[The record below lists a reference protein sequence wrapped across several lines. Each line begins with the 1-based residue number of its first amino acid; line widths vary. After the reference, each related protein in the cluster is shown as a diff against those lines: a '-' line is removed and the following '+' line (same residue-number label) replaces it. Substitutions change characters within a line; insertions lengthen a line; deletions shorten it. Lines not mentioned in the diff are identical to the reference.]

1 MRTRVWGTTIAA
13 TLLACSIGVGAP
25 PSLAGTSGSHT
36 SGPDTFGSETSGSDT
51 VPLAATRAD
60 EWTQLFDR
68 RSGWLGA
75 DGIFSVPLD
84 GRDGIG
90 DAASSSRTM
99 FIFSDTRVGTADPI
113 DLTYDQTSFLNNSSA
128 VLEGDRPSPER
139 ASFVTP
145 ENGAFAS
152 HDWMNDG
159 IAIGDTVYATGFA
172 PDSNWNAS
180 RVDLFSM
187 PIVGGVPDYAAVER
201 TENVGLLVRDS
212 RYIVMF
218 GVGIM
223 DNSSVDGYV
232 YAYGYRNTLAGGR
245 KDLVVA
251 RVPKAD
257 FADVP
262 RPGDD
267 ASSPWRFWSGSEW
280 SPDISVAEHDAAV
293 LHSDVSTEWSVTP
306 VTTGWYAG
314 KYLLVYTRAVQ
325 SAALEYAVGDTPI
338 GPFSAGVR
346 FYNCP
351 EPYIYGSQT
360 EGVTYCYNA
369 KAHPSLSEEGKLLV
383 SYNVNKP
390 GDSPLTTEIYR
401 PRFVWLDLN
410 QPAATPLAPRA
421 TTNVA
426 AGRPATSSRGRT
438 TAAKATDG
446 AWDVLEDGWQATVS
460 RNAWLTVDLGATRA
474 ISGYRVKHAGYGGSP
489 HGTALNTRDFSV
501 EVSDRPG
508 GPWRTVDAVTGNTEN
523 LTDRLLAR
531 PVSARYVRLS
541 VTTPTQTADDTTRI
555 LEFEVLSDAGAS
567 PPNLALYRPA
577 LADSANSTAYR
588 ATDGQVSDPDLDAW
602 VNSSAHGSKS
612 LAVDLGR
619 SYSIGRYVV
628 RHAEAGGLDPALN
641 TRDFVVQSSDNG
653 TQWTNRDIVV
663 GNGSA
668 VTDRT
673 VPAFTAR
680 YVRLLITKPVEDS
693 VSEKTARVYELEVYP
708 PAGE

>member
-13 TLLACSIGVGAP
+13 TLLACSVGIGAP
-25 PSLAGTSGSHT
+25 PSLADTSGT
-36 SGPDTFGSETSGSDT
+36 DTA
-51 VPLAATRAD
+51 PLAATRAD

-84 GRDGIG
+84 GRDGLG
-90 DAASSSRTM
+90 EATPSSRTM
-99 FIFSDTRVGTADPI
+99 FIFSDTRVGTADPF

-128 VLEGDRPSPER
+128 VLEGDQPSPER
-139 ASFVTP
+139 ANFLTP
-145 ENGAFAS
+145 EGGAFRS

-187 PIVGGVPDYAAVER
+187 PIVDGVPDHTAVEA

-223 DNSSVDGYV
+223 DNSAVDGYV
-232 YAYGYRNTLAGGR
+232 YVYGYRNTLLGGR

-262 RPGDD
+262 RPGG

-280 SPDISVAEHDAAV
+280 SSDISVAERDAAV
-293 LHSDVSTEWSVTP
+293 LHSDVSTELSVTP
-306 VTTGWYAG
+306 VTTGRYAG
-314 KYLLVYTRAVQ
+314 KYMLVYTRAVQ

-360 EGVTYCYNA
+360 EGMTYCYNA
-369 KAHPSLSEEGKLLV
+369 KAHPSLSKDGKLLV

-410 QPAATPLAPRA
+410 QPAAAPLAPRA

-426 AGRPATSSRGRT
+426 ARRPATSSRGRT

-446 AWDVLEDGWQATVS
+446 AWDVVEDGWTAKVS
-460 RNAWLTVDLGATRA
+460 RNAWLTVGLGAARSV
-474 ISGYRVKHAGYGGSP
+474 SGYRVKHAGYGGSP
-489 HGTALNTRDFSV
+489 FGTALNTRDFSV

-508 GPWRTVDAVTGNTEN
+508 GPWRTVDVVTGNTEN
-523 LTDRLLAR
+523 LTDRLLAN
-531 PVSARYVRLS
+531 PVGARYVRLQ
-541 VTTPTQTADDTTRI
+541 VTKPTQTADRTARV
-555 LEFEVLSDAGAS
+555 LEFEVRSDAGTG

-577 LADSANSTAYR
+577 VADSANSSAYHV
-588 ATDGQVSDPDLDAW
+588 TDGQLSDPDLDGW
-602 VNSSAHGSKS
+602 VNPSGHGSKW
-612 LAVDLGR
+612 LAVDLAT

-628 RHAEAGGLDPALN
+628 KHAQAAGLDVTLN
-641 TRDFVVQSSDNG
+641 TRDFVLQSSDNG
-653 TQWTNRDIVV
+653 THWTNRDTVV

-680 YVRLLITKPVEDS
+680 YVRVLITKPVADS
-693 VSEKTARVYELEVYP
+693 VPEQTARVYEVEVYP
-708 PAGE
+708 PSSE